1 MPYSETELA
10 HRGQHYSGIEEYDR
24 DFYEHTSRSFGR
36 PRYRHEYDRDRTE
49 MIDSYTESPPRLY
62 EIDHETV
69 THHHR
74 RRPRSAE
81 VRHYHPRPHSVEP
94 GMLLRDGPGVFTASP
109 HNTSRLY
116 DVQQEALMRR
126 YQDRPRS
133 VEPGML
139 SRDHGVGVFSTSPHK
154 VYDLE
159 KDKIDRYGRR
169 YYKQTRTD
177 RWEDKRFAPR
187 QREHVETTLPVGPE
201 QFKEV
206 EFEVK
211 LPEEQKPLI
220 IDDQEVL
227 TKTIYQSGQQKPKH
241 IDVSFRK
248 RQETDDKKGIDVTV
262 SAKPDDTGRVTIT
275 PRKPRSQAYSET
287 VKEKHEMV
295 SRSTQYTQDQDATR
309 VPLKY
314 LADRSYK
321 EPDERHKAPY
331 TSTQADISGTF
342 EIPQETTDSYSKQDL
357 YGNYN
362 VPLKSDEKPSKPGQ
376 TNTQA
381 DISGTFKVPQETTD
395 SYSRQD
401 MYGNYNV
408 PLKSDEK
415 PSKPGQTNTQADI
428 SGTFKVPQET
438 PDSYSRQDMYGN
450 YNVPLKSDEKPSKPG
465 QTNTQADISGTFKV
479 PQETPDSYS
488 RQDMYGNYNV
498 PLKSDEKPSKP
509 GQTNTQADISGT
521 FKVPQETPDSY
532 SRQDMY
538 GNYNVPLKLD
548 EKPSKPGQTNTQA
561 DVSGTFRT
569 PQGPGSFPQ
578 TDLYGNYT
586 VPQKPGEEY
595 LYTRSDPYGEFKT
608 SLKQLERS
616 STQTGTYVPLKK
628 EGKDSVKET
637 GSYVSLKQGE
647 NFSNGTITQ
656 KDESSVKQQSIKF
669 DKPYPTSCKSGTYV
683 PLKQENARPDMY
695 GSYNIPQNAGQSYTQ
710 ADLYGTFSVPWK
722 KEDIDRTSDMSE
734 VSQTMRFPADT
745 DYKGYSSD
753 TSEGSGTIVFPPEL
767 IALPSR
773 GTTSVCFVCQPY
785 PL

>member
-248 RQETDDKKGIDVTV
+248 RQETDGKKGIDVTV
-262 SAKPDDTGRVTIT
+262 SAKPDDTGRVTIA

-362 VPLKSDEKPSKPGQ
+362 VPLKSDKKPSKPGQ

-381 DISGTFKVPQETTD
+381 DISGTFKVPQETT
-395 SYSRQD
+395 
-401 MYGNYNV
+401 
-408 PLKSDEK
+408 
-415 PSKPGQTNTQADI
+415 
-428 SGTFKVPQET
+428 
-438 PDSYSRQDMYGN
+438 
-450 YNVPLKSDEKPSKPG
+450 
-465 QTNTQADISGTFKV
+465 
-479 PQETPDSYS
+479 DSYS